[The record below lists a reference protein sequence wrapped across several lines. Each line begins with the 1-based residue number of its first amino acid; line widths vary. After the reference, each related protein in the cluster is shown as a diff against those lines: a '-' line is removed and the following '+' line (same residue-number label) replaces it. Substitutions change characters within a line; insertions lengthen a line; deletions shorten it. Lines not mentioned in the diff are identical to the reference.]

1 MNGKALKSPPLK
13 KMIDWGIDGI
23 QTDKPEELISFLND
37 LN

>member
-1 MNGKALKSPPLK
+1 
-13 KMIDWGIDGI
+13 MIDWGIDGI